1 MVEVGYLSIAEFAE
15 KAKVSKQAIY
25 KQVNNE
31 NSQLAPYI
39 LREGKRTLIKV
50 SALWELYKVDTE
62 QATQVN
68 PTGAESQPISTP
80 IEETEVD
87 EPTQG
92 NNPTNPKDQPLQ
104 PNSTPESQPIST
116 QDSNPISA
124 DYIEFLKAQLAEVK
138 ADRAEAE
145 QRLMATIQEKD
156 AIIKEQSAQLAQ
168 LAKQVAQIADK
179 ALIAT
184 SQQQYLTAME
194 KTEKQAEPIQAE
206 EATPAEPVEESKPKK
221 SFFQRLFGR

>member
-1 MVEVGYLSIAEFAE
+1 MVNVEYLSIAEFAE
-15 KAKVSKQAIY
+15 KAGVSKQAIY
-25 KQVNNE
+25 KQIGNE
-31 NSQLAPYI
+31 NSQIAPYI

-50 SALWELYKVDTE
+50 SALRELYGVDTGE
-62 QATQVN
+62 TTFTTQ
-68 PTGAESQPISTP
+68 TGEVEQPISTH
-80 IEETEVD
+80 IEGLEVEEQPPKD
-87 EPTQG
+87 
-92 NNPTNPKDQPLQ
+92 NPTNPTKQPLQ
-104 PNSTPESQPIST
+104 PNSTPESQPIAT
-116 QDSNPISA
+116 

-138 ADRAEAE
+138 ADRADTEK
-145 QRLMATIQEKD
+145 RLMATIQEKD

-194 KTEKQAEPIQAE
+194 KTEKQVEPIQAE
-206 EATPAEPVEESKPKK
+206 EPPPAEPIEEDKPKK